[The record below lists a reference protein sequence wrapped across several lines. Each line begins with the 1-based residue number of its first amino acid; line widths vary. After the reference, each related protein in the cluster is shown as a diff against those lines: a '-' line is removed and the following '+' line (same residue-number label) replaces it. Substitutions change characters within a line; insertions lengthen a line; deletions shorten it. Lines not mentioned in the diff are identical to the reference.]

1 LQQEHRTPEH
11 SPSPTPAP
19 VNMSPDWER
28 SALFEKMVRVQRDNA
43 RKSEKLD
50 FLEEHV
56 QDLLAEVKK
65 KNRIIQ
71 FFFAKE
77 DSGSMA
83 TEASDRHKVIGHF
96 SYKFLYSPFDLI
108 IFTNKKDTIEIVDHK
123 FSCFSIP
130 FFIYLLRFQDMK
142 LMYQVKCLKNNFD
155 SFYSSGIF

>member
-1 LQQEHRTPEH
+1 
-11 SPSPTPAP
+11 
-19 VNMSPDWER
+19 MSPDWER

-83 TEASDRHKVIGHF
+83 TEASDRHKVIGRF
-96 SYKFLYSPFDLI
+96 SYKFLNSPFD
-108 IFTNKKDTIEIVDHK
+108 
-123 FSCFSIP
+123 
-130 FFIYLLRFQDMK
+130 
-142 LMYQVKCLKNNFD
+142 
-155 SFYSSGIF
+155 FYSLLIR

>member
-1 LQQEHRTPEH
+1 
-11 SPSPTPAP
+11 
-19 VNMSPDWER
+19 MSPDWER

-83 TEASDRHKVIGHF
+83 TEASDRHKVSGP
-96 SYKFLYSPFDLI
+96 PFHRNSSTHSLTL
-108 IFTNKKDTIEIVDHK
+108 TNTLD
-123 FSCFSIP
+123 
-130 FFIYLLRFQDMK
+130 
-142 LMYQVKCLKNNFD
+142 KNGRSTF
-155 SFYSSGIF
+155 SFYFFFFSFSLFAALSGHEIDVPGKMSQK

>member
-1 LQQEHRTPEH
+1 MSVYLMGMFSIWQEHRTPEH
-11 SPSPTPAP
+11 SPSPTSAP

-56 QDLLAEVKK
+56 QDLVAEVKK

-77 DSGSMA
+77 DAGSLA
-83 TEASDRHKVIGHF
+83 SEASDRHKVSGQV
-96 SYKFLYSPFDLI
+96 
-108 IFTNKKDTIEIVDHK
+108 TEILQLFHT
-123 FSCFSIP
+123 P
-130 FFIYLLRFQDMK
+130 E
-142 LMYQVKCLKNNFD
+142 
-155 SFYSSGIF
+155 

>member
-1 LQQEHRTPEH
+1 
-11 SPSPTPAP
+11 
-19 VNMSPDWER
+19 MSPDWER

-83 TEASDRHKVIGHF
+83 TEASDRHKVSGP
-96 SYKFLYSPFDLI
+96 PFHRNSSTHSLTL
-108 IFTNKKDTIEIVDHK
+108 TNTLDKNGRSK
-123 FSCFSIP
+123 FSFYFFFS
-130 FFIYLLRFQDMK
+130 FSLFAAL
-142 LMYQVKCLKNNFD
+142 
-155 SFYSSGIF
+155 SGHEIDVPGKMSQK